1 MHFTMFIGHAH
12 YYISFSVFEGS
23 ITTLSLIYIYIEYY
37 IYIYSIYMYII
48 YTFYVYYIYNNI
60 SRYIYL
66 MNWSISIQYICMYE
80 SLSLD
85 VFSLSCKFECSVFT
99 YYFE

>member
-23 ITTLSLIYIYIEYY
+23 ITTLSL
-37 IYIYSIYMYII
+37 IYMYII

-80 SLSLD
+80 SLSLG
-85 VFSLSCKFECSVFT
+85 VRCILTKL
-99 YYFE
+99 